1 MRRELIN
8 VVNLQDKMMNTA
20 LHYATQLW
28 PQEVVRYVLE
38 LGANIGVKNVYDEVR
53 AGKYNVH
60 TSYSTIF
67 QVPISHIL
75 PDRFVIFIQFSG
87 SDLTYFT

>member
-38 LGANIGVKNVYDEVR
+38 LGANIGVKNVYDEVQIENIIVIHCIIVGR
-53 AGKYNVH
+53 LLIQMCHVH
-60 TSYSTIF
+60 FIF
-67 QVPISHIL
+67 E
-75 PDRFVIFIQFSG
+75 G

>member
-1 MRRELIN
+1 MKLIWTEATRSLGEENVLRRELIN

-38 LGANIGVKNVYDEVR
+38 LGANIGVKNVYDEVQIE
-53 AGKYNVH
+53 N
-60 TSYSTIF
+60 I
-67 QVPISHIL
+67 I
-75 PDRFVIFIQFSG
+75 VINCIQTFCCWKAV
-87 SDLTYFT
+87 D

>member
-38 LGANIGVKNVYDEVR
+38 LGANIGVKNVYDEVQIENIIVIHCIQPF
-53 AGKYNVH
+53 KLSIECVM
-60 TSYSTIF
+60 F
-67 QVPISHIL
+67 IS
-75 PDRFVIFIQFSG
+75 FFEG
-87 SDLTYFT
+87 SNLTYFT

>member
-38 LGANIGVKNVYDEVR
+38 LGANIGVKNVYDEVQIQNIMIIYR
-53 AGKYNVH
+53 NCWKAIDPNV
-60 TSYSTIF
+60 SCSF
-67 QVPISHIL
+67 N
-75 PDRFVIFIQFSG
+75 F
-87 SDLTYFT
+87 

>member
-38 LGANIGVKNVYDEVR
+38 LGANIGVKNVYDEVQ
-53 AGKYNVH
+53 
-60 TSYSTIF
+60 I
-67 QVPISHIL
+67 
-75 PDRFVIFIQFSG
+75 
-87 SDLTYFT
+87 

>member
-38 LGANIGVKNVYDEVR
+38 LGANIGVKNVYDEVQIENIIVIHCIQPFKLSIR
-53 AGKYNVH
+53 MCHVH
-60 TSYSTIF
+60 FIF
-67 QVPISHIL
+67 E
-75 PDRFVIFIQFSG
+75 G

>member
-38 LGANIGVKNVYDEVR
+38 LGANIGVKNVYDEVQIENIIVIHCIFCWK
-53 AGKYNVH
+53 AVDPNV
-60 TSYSTIF
+60 SCSF
-67 QVPISHIL
+67 
-75 PDRFVIFIQFSG
+75 
-87 SDLTYFT
+87 YF

>member
-38 LGANIGVKNVYDEVR
+38 LGANIGVKNVYDEVQIENIIVIHR
-53 AGKYNVH
+53 IQPFCCGISVEMCYVH
-60 TSYSTIF
+60 FIF
-67 QVPISHIL
+67 E
-75 PDRFVIFIQFSG
+75 G

>member
-38 LGANIGVKNVYDEVR
+38 LGANIGVKNVYDEVQIENIIVIHCIQPFYCWK
-53 AGKYNVH
+53 AIDPNVSCSFH
-60 TSYSTIF
+60 F
-67 QVPISHIL
+67 
-75 PDRFVIFIQFSG
+75 
-87 SDLTYFT
+87 